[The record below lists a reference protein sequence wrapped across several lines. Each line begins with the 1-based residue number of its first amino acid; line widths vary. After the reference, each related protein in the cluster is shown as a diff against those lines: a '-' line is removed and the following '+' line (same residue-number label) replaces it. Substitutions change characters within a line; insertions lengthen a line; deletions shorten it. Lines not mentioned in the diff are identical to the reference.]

1 MIRKAAISGLII
13 ILVLI
18 ILLLT
23 IALLRVIKKATY
35 LSDKEKD
42 MVLFSIDMYVDYGE
56 EIGITDE
63 KQHPIIVDE
72 LTKIKKKIE

>member
-1 MIRKAAISGLII
+1 MTIFGWILLII
-13 ILVLI
+13 LAII

-23 IALLRVIKKATY
+23 MAVIWTIQKASY
-35 LSDKEKD
+35 LSKKEKE
-42 MVLFSIDMYVDYGE
+42 MINFSIDMYVDYGE

-72 LTKIKKKIE
+72 LTKIKKKME

>member
-1 MIRKAAISGLII
+1 MSIFVWILII
-13 ILVLI
+13 ILALT

-23 IALLRVIKKATY
+23 IALLRVIKKAGY
-35 LSDKEKD
+35 FSDKEKD
-42 MVLFSIDMYVDYGE
+42 MIIFSIDMYVDYGE
-56 EIGITDE
+56 EIGIADE

>member
-1 MIRKAAISGLII
+1 MSIFVWILLII
-13 ILVLI
+13 LALI

-23 IALLRVIKKATY
+23 IAVIWVIEKATY
-35 LSDKEKD
+35 LSQKEKD
-42 MVLFSIDMYVDYGE
+42 MLLFSIDMYIDYGE

-63 KQHPIIVDE
+63 KQHPIIIDE